1 MLSKATI
8 GIKELQNFNISHYD
22 IIDIEDKR
30 TKEAKGVFIAN
41 KYALLV
47 KEYLEKI
54 DNQRV
59 KKIESKFES
68 ICGFGSII
76 CIDKYRFH
84 ILLSIALLIS
94 VSPILLIS

>member
-68 ICGFGSII
+68 ICGFGSIGET
-76 CIDKYRFH
+76 DKQTLYLNHPVGYFK
-84 ILLSIALLIS
+84 
-94 VSPILLIS
+94 